1 MDKAII
7 LAAGEGTRMKSRIS
21 KVMHKIVNK
30 SLLEYVLE
38 ASVEAGID
46 ENIVIVGKNEDVV
59 KEYFGD
65 SLIYRRQNIG
75 KDFPYGT
82 GYAVMQAVDLI
93 EDGDSIAILSG
104 DVPLIRPETLK
115 DLMDFHNKSGND
127 ATVLT
132 ADIDDP
138 SGYGRILKDEEGKFL
153 RIVEDRDCTEEEK
166 KIKEFNSGIYVFNG
180 GRLKDAL
187 KKLDMDNSQGE
198 LYVTDVFSIL
208 RQEEGQIDTF
218 KLKDLE
224 EVYGINSKVQL
235 AEAEE
240 IMRKRINT
248 RYMEEGVIL
257 ENPSSIT
264 IEKGVVIGQDTKIE
278 ANVRILGKTEIGRD
292 CLIGANSQVEDSIL
306 GDEVIIKSSFVEKS
320 SVGDYTDIGPFA
332 HIRPNSKLGRQV
344 HIGNFVEIKNASLG
358 DYTKAGHLAYV
369 GDADLGSKINVGCG
383 VIFVNYDGKNKFRS
397 KVEDGAFVGSNANI
411 VAPVHIDR
419 EAYVAAGSTIT
430 RDVEAGAL
438 AVERA
443 RQKNIAGYVERKKEK
458 EKNK

>member
-7 LAAGEGTRMKSRIS
+7 LAAGEGTRMKSNIS
-21 KVMHKIVNK
+21 KVMHRIVNK
-30 SLLEYVLE
+30 TLLEYVLE
-38 ASVEAGID
+38 ASIEAGIE
-46 ENIVIVGKNEDVV
+46 ENIAIVGKNEDQV
-59 KEYFGD
+59 KEYFKEK
-65 SLIYRRQNIG
+65 LIYRKQNIG

-93 EDGDSIAILSG
+93 GDEDSIAILSG
-104 DVPLIRPETLK
+104 DVPLIRPSTLRA
-115 DLMDFHNKSGND
+115 LMEFHNEKDND
-127 ATVLT
+127 ATVLS
-132 ADIDDP
+132 AIIDDP
-138 SGYGRILKDEEGKFL
+138 TGYGRIVKDDKGNFVK
-153 RIVEDRDCTEEEK
+153 IVEDRDCTSEEK

-180 GRLKDAL
+180 AKLKDAL

-208 RQEEGQIDTF
+208 KREEGRIDSF
-218 KLKDLE
+218 LLDDLE

-235 AEAEE
+235 SEAEE

-248 RYMEEGVIL
+248 FYMEEGVIL
-257 ENPSSIT
+257 ENPSTIT
-264 IEKGVVIGQDTKIE
+264 IEKGVEIGKDTKIE
-278 ANVRILGKTEIGRD
+278 SNVKILGKTKIGED
-292 CLIGANSQVEDSIL
+292 CLIGSGSQVEDSTL
-306 GDEVIIKSSFVEKS
+306 GNNIIIKSSFVEKS
-320 SVGDYTDIGPFA
+320 SIEDYTDIGPFA

-411 VAPVHIDR
+411 VAPVHIEK
-419 EAYVAAGSTIT
+419 EAYIAAGSTIT
-430 RDVEAGAL
+430 RDVEAGDL
-438 AVERA
+438 AIERA
-443 RQKNIAGYVERKKEK
+443 RQKNIAGYVEKKKEK